1 MTSSALVDRVQA
13 GLAQLERAQWTPQ
26 LLTRL
31 FIGYF
36 FFETGW
42 SKIHNLDAM
51 AERFAGWGIPFP
63 AFNAALS
70 GYTELIGGA
79 LILIGLLTRFAAI
92 PLFINMVVAI
102 LTVKMKAVTGL
113 DEFVELDEPLYALA
127 FLWLFFSGPGWVSL
141 DHLLWTRLTRGA
153 VAAGPTGP
161 PAAAGRAGA
170 QPRSGR

>member
-1 MTSSALVDRVQA
+1 MTSPALVDRVQA
-13 GLAQLERAQWTPQ
+13 VLAQLERSQWIPQ

-31 FIGYF
+31 FVGYF

-79 LILIGLLTRFAAI
+79 LILVGLFTRLAAI

-113 DEFVELDEPLYALA
+113 DEFAELDEPLYALA
-127 FLWLFFSGPGWVSL
+127 FLWLFFSGPGRVSL
-141 DHLLWTRLTRGA
+141 DHLLWTRVR
-153 VAAGPTGP
+153 
-161 PAAAGRAGA
+161 
-170 QPRSGR
+170 RSGR

>member
-1 MTSSALVDRVQA
+1 MTSPALVDRVQA
-13 GLAQLERAQWTPQ
+13 VLARLERAQWIPQ

-31 FIGYF
+31 FVGYF

-42 SKIHNLDAM
+42 AKIHNLDAM
-51 AERFAGWGIPFP
+51 AQRFAGWGIPFP

-79 LILIGLLTRFAAI
+79 LILIGLLTRLAAI

-127 FLWLFFSGPGWVSL
+127 FLWLSFSGPGWVSL
-141 DHLLWTRLTRGA
+141 DHLLWARVRRG
-153 VAAGPTGP
+153 P
-161 PAAAGRAGA
+161 
-170 QPRSGR
+170 

>member
-1 MTSSALVDRVQA
+1 MTSPALVDRIPTV
-13 GLAQLERAQWTPQ
+13 LAQLERAQWIPQ

-36 FFETGW
+36 FLETGW
-42 SKIHNLDAM
+42 GKIHNLDAM
-51 AERFAGWGIPFP
+51 AQRFARWGIPFA

-79 LILIGLLTRFAAI
+79 LILIGLFTRLAAI

-113 DEFVELDEPLYALA
+113 DDFVELDEPVYALA
-127 FLWLFFSGPGWVSL
+127 FLWLFFSGPGRVSL
-141 DHLLWTRLTRGA
+141 DHVLWTRVRRRA